1 MSLTNDVKLNAEP
14 PFYGGSFFFCEI
26 LQNLLT
32 KVSFSIKM

>member
-14 PFYGGSFFFCEI
+14 PFYGGSFFCEI